1 MLVQGDAVHCQ
12 GEADQVEV
20 LAGVADGVGQSEPEG
35 VVEVAVDRF
44 GVVAAGIQPGKVRIS
59 RGDLADVL
67 GAVEA
72 PSFVFGVG
80 VEPDGDGSVAGGV
93 GESVVVV
100 PPVSVVFAGVAVG
113 SDAGQGDEI
122 EVAGVDEAADADL
135 TASRVEVDGAGGAVG
150 VADRFGVD
158 PHTLFVSLLV
168 GVPAWVLGA
177 GFGGGA
183 GSVGSRTIAL
193 RVRWLMAAC
202 SVSLPNGS
210 AALSLR
216 SLSARFDRVLPPRA

>member
-20 LAGVADGVGQSEPEG
+20 LAGVADGVGPSEPEG

-177 GFGGGA
+177 GFGGGD
-183 GSVGSRTIAL
+183 SVDRQPAQITEESL
-193 RVRWLMAAC
+193 VVDAC